1 MALPGF
7 LKRFFPKADVAGA
20 LERACA
26 EATGSPRVVE
36 IDALRAV
43 IFSDHHRG
51 RGDGAD
57 DFERCEQ
64 AYVAALGWYLEHGYE
79 LWLLGDVEELWEN
92 SPPAVLERYAN
103 VLALERSFGE
113 GKVLRFFGNHDLD
126 WASPKVVERH
136 LASHLPANTPVREAL
151 NVDLVDGGTKLGTLF
166 LVHGHQGT
174 PDAGSAFSRAF
185 SRFVVRNV
193 WARLQRFQRIAS
205 TSPSQDVELRARHD
219 RAMARWADDR
229 EDPVVLIA
237 GHTHRPVFPV
247 APAPQTPAERLAEK
261 QRAYDDAVAGGGDV
275 AATRAEL
282 ELARVR
288 FERDPGHQP
297 VVQKRPAYFNTGC
310 CSFGDGDVTGLVI
323 DRGTIGLVRWLDN
336 DGNARPQQLVE
347 PADLRD
353 ILRRVQGRGT

>member
-20 LERACA
+20 LEQACEVASKAPRA
-26 EATGSPRVVE
+26 VE
-36 IDALRAV
+36 IDELRAV

-51 RGDGAD
+51 VGDGAD
-57 DFERCEQ
+57 DFERCEE
-64 AYVAALGWYLEHGYE
+64 AYVSALGWYQQQGYE

-92 SPPAVLERYAN
+92 RPAAVLERYAN
-103 VLALERSFGE
+103 VLELERSFGE
-113 GKVLRFFGNHDLD
+113 GRVFRFFGNHDLD
-126 WASPKVVERH
+126 WASPEVVERE
-136 LASHLPANTPVREAL
+136 LAGHLPPGTPVREAL
-151 NVDLVDGGTKLGTLF
+151 NVDLLDGGERLGTLF

-174 PDAGSAFSRAF
+174 PDAGSALARAF

-205 TSPSQDVELRARHD
+205 TSPSRDVELRARHD
-219 RAMARWADDR
+219 RAMATWADER
-229 EDPVVLIA
+229 EDAVVLIA

-247 APAPQTPAERLAEK
+247 APPPKTLEQALADRERAFEEAK
-261 QRAYDDAVAGGGDV
+261 AGGGDV
-275 AATRAEL
+275 PAARAAL
-282 ELARVR
+282 ERARQKVL
-288 FERDPGHQP
+288 RDKGHKP

-323 DRGTIGLVRWLDN
+323 ADGKIGLVRWFDN
-336 DGNARPQQLVE
+336 NDDARPQVLVE

-353 ILRRVQGRGT
+353 ILRRVAGRGA